1 MTKSDGPLQFKV
13 EMPRLERWQRDIT
26 TQNSHSTRLLNGK
39 QYVMT
44 EHRDVKVSTRALS
57 TAQISVWSR
66 IKLTTYYSWFSLL
79 PPGKLLDSPI
89 KINIIILNGSDDG
102 V

>member
-1 MTKSDGPLQFKV
+1 LKFKV
-13 EMPRLERWQRDIT
+13 EMPSLEKRQRDIT

-57 TAQISVWSR
+57 TAQISVWSP
-66 IKLTTYYSWFSLL
+66 IKVTTYFSWFPLFS
-79 PPGKLLDSPI
+79 PGKLSDSPTKISI
-89 KINIIILNGSDDG
+89 KLSYTHFSIRYS
-102 V
+102 